1 MLAALRNEVAVPI
14 HSRTGVRRALAPLA
28 LLLVCG
34 LASLSPRAAS
44 AATPAAHPR
53 ATPDSLARTLDHWAA
68 AHHVSL
74 AFIRPGHP
82 VEHCFIEH
90 FNGKLRD
97 ECLNAHHFTSLGDA
111 QRIIAQW
118 RDEYHTTRPHRGLG
132 RLTPVE
138 MAAMLLERN
147 VESPTTLRL
156 RLE

>member
-1 MLAALRNEVAVPI
+1 MI
-14 HSRTGVRRALAPLA
+14 
-28 LLLVCG
+28 VCDNG
-34 LASLSPRAAS
+34 PEFVS
-44 AATPAAHPR
+44 AA
-53 ATPDSLARTLDHWAA
+53 LDHWAA

-82 VEHCFIEH
+82 VEHCFIER